1 MAKIIQWFP
10 GHMKKAM
17 RDMEEKRALCDG
29 VICVLDARAPIATYN
44 PKLAEIFKGKP
55 VLYVLN
61 KSDLSDGKC
70 EKFVSLIEGQGKP
83 CVAISAVNGASRRA
97 LEKRLQILTKEKR
110 ERAENK
116 GVNRR
121 FRYTV
126 VGIPNT
132 GKSTIVNLLGGAKR
146 AKTGDIAGV
155 TRDVRWIKCADFD
168 LLDTPGT
175 MPPSCETQYLARH
188 LAYIGSLNDDI
199 LDIADVSLE
208 LLKELKANYP
218 AALYERYGIECGAVG
233 ETGGDVSDEEE
244 RTREAVAMLETACKR
259 RGFILRGGEYDYER
273 GARAVI
279 DDFRKGR
286 LGKICLENPLDFS
299 GVKF

>member
-44 PKLAEIFKGKP
+44 PKLPEIFKGKP

-218 AALYERYGIECGAVG
+218 AALYERYGIECGAA
-233 ETGGDVSDEEE
+233 GDASAEEAQ
-244 RTREAVAMLETACKR
+244 TREAVAMLETACKR

-273 GARAVI
+273 GVRAVI

>member
-44 PKLAEIFKGKP
+44 PKLPEIFKGKP

-218 AALYERYGIECGAVG
+218 AALYERYGIECGAAGNVP
-233 ETGGDVSDEEE
+233 DEEAQ
-244 RTREAVAMLETACKR
+244 TREAVAMLETACKR

-286 LGKICLENPLDFS
+286 LGKICLENPFDFS
-299 GVKF
+299 DVKF

>member
-44 PKLAEIFKGKP
+44 PKLPEIFKGKP

-218 AALYERYGIECGAVG
+218 AALYERYGIECGAA
-233 ETGGDVSDEEE
+233 GDASDEEAQ
-244 RTREAVAMLETACKR
+244 TREAVAMLETACKR

-286 LGKICLENPLDFS
+286 LGKICLENPLDFT

>member
-44 PKLAEIFKGKP
+44 PKLPEIFKGKP

-188 LAYIGSLNDDI
+188 LAYIGSLNADI

-218 AALYERYGIECGAVG
+218 AALYERYGIECGAA
-233 ETGGDVSDEEE
+233 GDASDEEAQ
-244 RTREAVAMLETACKR
+244 TREAVAMLETACKR
-259 RGFILRGGEYDYER
+259 RGFILRGGEFDYER

-286 LGKICLENPLDFS
+286 LGKICLENPLDFT

>member
-44 PKLAEIFKGKP
+44 PKLPEIFKGKP

-188 LAYIGSLNDDI
+188 LAYIGSL
-199 LDIADVSLE
+199 
-208 LLKELKANYP
+208 KELKANYP
-218 AALYERYGIECGAVG
+218 AALYERYGIECGAA
-233 ETGGDVSDEEE
+233 GDVPGEEAQ
-244 RTREAVAMLETACKR
+244 TREAVAMLETACKR

>member
-44 PKLAEIFKGKP
+44 PKLPEIFKGKP

-233 ETGGDVSDEEE
+233 DVPGEEAQ
-244 RTREAVAMLETACKR
+244 TREAVAMLETACKR

>member
-44 PKLAEIFKGKP
+44 PKLPEIFKGKP

-116 GVNRR
+116 GINRR

-218 AALYERYGIECGAVG
+218 AALYERYGIECGAA
-233 ETGGDVSDEEE
+233 GDASDEEAQ
-244 RTREAVAMLETACKR
+244 TREAVAMLETACKR

>member
-44 PKLAEIFKGKP
+44 PKLPEIFKGKP

-259 RGFILRGGEYDYER
+259 RGFILRGGEYD
-273 GARAVI
+273 
-279 DDFRKGR
+279 
-286 LGKICLENPLDFS
+286 
-299 GVKF
+299 

>member
-44 PKLAEIFKGKP
+44 PKLPEIFKGKP

-218 AALYERYGIECGAVG
+218 AALYERYGIECGAAG

-286 LGKICLENPLDFS
+286 LGKICLENPLDFT

>member
-29 VICVLDARAPIATYN
+29 VVCVLDARAPIATYN
-44 PKLAEIFKGKP
+44 PKLPEIFKGKP

-218 AALYERYGIECGAVG
+218 AALYERYGIECGAA
-233 ETGGDVSDEEE
+233 GDVPGEEAQ
-244 RTREAVAMLETACKR
+244 TREAVAMLETACKR

-286 LGKICLENPLDFS
+286 LGKICLENPLDFT

>member
-44 PKLAEIFKGKP
+44 PKLPEIFKGKP

-132 GKSTIVNLLGGAKR
+132 GKSTIVNLNGGAKR

-218 AALYERYGIECGAVG
+218 AALYERYGIECGAAG

-244 RTREAVAMLETACKR
+244 RTRETVAMLETACKR

-286 LGKICLENPLDFS
+286 LGKICLENPLDFT
-299 GVKF
+299 GMKF

>member
-44 PKLAEIFKGKP
+44 PKLPEIFKGKP

-259 RGFILRGGEYDYER
+259 RGFILCGGEYDYER